1 MDVLC
6 YERAPTGEYHDD
18 NWLTSQIQ
26 VCAGEFRGKADAA
39 IVTEELA
46 AFLSQLRPLYDTLL
60 GTAQFSTMEGQLLLR
75 LIGDGKGHIELTG
88 EVADRPGI
96 GNRLNFRLQFDQS
109 QLGASIRD
117 LEKVIS
123 EFPVRSV

>member
-1 MDVLC
+1 ML
-6 YERAPTGEYHDD
+6 RASPIGEYHDD

-26 VCAGEFRGKADAA
+26 VCAGGFRGKADAA

-46 AFLSQLRPLYDTLL
+46 AFLTQLRPLYNTLL

-88 EVADRPGI
+88 EVADQPGI
-96 GNRLNFRLQFDQS
+96 GNRLNFTLRFDQS

-117 LEKVIS
+117 LDKVAS